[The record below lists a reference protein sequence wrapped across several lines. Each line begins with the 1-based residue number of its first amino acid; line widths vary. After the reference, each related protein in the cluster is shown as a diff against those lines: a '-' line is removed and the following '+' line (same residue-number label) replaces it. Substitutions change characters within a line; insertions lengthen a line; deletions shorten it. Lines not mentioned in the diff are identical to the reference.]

1 MAGSPKV
8 IVTAPAEADIQRV
21 IEFLAEQWSIELSI
35 RFIDRYY
42 QKLDLIESMPGVG
55 FPSRKDPTI
64 RKVKIDKYNVICYE
78 VSDTEIIVL
87 RILDT
92 RSNPNDNPY

>member
-1 MAGSPKV
+1 MAVGPKI
-8 IVTAPAEADIQRV
+8 IVSAPAEADLQKV
-21 IEFLAEQWSIELSI
+21 IEFLEEHWSLELAI

-55 FPSRKDPTI
+55 FLSRKDPKV
-64 RKVKIDKYNVICYE
+64 RKVKIDKYNILCYE
-78 VSDTEIIVL
+78 IGDDETIIL

-92 RSNPNDNPY
+92 RSDPDANPY

>member
-8 IVTAPAEADIQRV
+8 IVSALADADLQRV
-21 IEFLAEQWSIELSI
+21 IEFLEERWSLELSI
-35 RFIDRYY
+35 RFINRYY

-55 FPSRKDPTI
+55 FLSPKDFNVRKI
-64 RKVKIDKYNVICYE
+64 NVDKHNVICYE
-78 VSDTEIIVL
+78 VRDEEIVIL

-92 RSNPNDNPY
+92 RSNPDSHPY